1 MQALSFYMGTP
12 QCKSGCYSKAM
23 ILNLKF
29 EEKDFDTMRTFDKA
43 VKRQLGEN
51 VYTGTDNLC
60 FFFDYPKE
68 LVARLRPMY
77 SGTQLEFSLE
87 SSLPDAK

>member
-1 MQALSFYMGTP
+1 M
-12 QCKSGCYSKAM
+12 K
-23 ILNLKF
+23 LNLKF
-29 EEKDFDTMRTFDKA
+29 EEKDFETLRAFDKA
-43 VKRQLGEN
+43 VKRQLGPN

-68 LVARLRPMY
+68 LVARLRPMRQE
-77 SGTQLEFSLE
+77 GNQLEFELE

>member
-1 MQALSFYMGTP
+1 MGTP
-12 QCKSGCYSKAM
+12 QCESGCHSETM
-23 ILNLKF
+23 TLNLKF
-29 EEKDFDTMRTFDKA
+29 EEKDFETLRAFDKA

-51 VYTGTDNLC
+51 VYTGTDSLC
-60 FFFDYPKE
+60 LYFDYPKE

-77 SGTQLEFSLE
+77 NGTQLEFTLE